1 MSEPTTTIME
11 PTPPARATSDERIL
25 PGIAYALYIAA
36 LFNGFTA
43 LIGVIMAYVCRD
55 SASPTARSHY
65 DFLIGT
71 FWKSIPFLLV
81 TAVIFTV
88 GLVLSIVLVGIPI
101 LMGALFLVGA
111 WWVWFFVRCVLGAIY
126 LARGEA
132 HPRPG
137 SWLV

>member
-1 MSEPTTTIME
+1 MSEPTTTVE
-11 PTPPARATSDERIL
+11 PTPPAAVAGDERVL

-43 LIGVIMAYVCRD
+43 LIGVIMAYVCKD
-55 SASPTARSHY
+55 SASPVAKSHY

-71 FWKSIPFLLV
+71 FWKSIPILLI
-81 TAVIFTV
+81 TGVIFAV
-88 GLVLSIVLVGIPI
+88 GMVLSIVLIGIPI
-101 LMGALFLVGA
+101 VMGAMFLLGA

-137 SWLV
+137 TWLV